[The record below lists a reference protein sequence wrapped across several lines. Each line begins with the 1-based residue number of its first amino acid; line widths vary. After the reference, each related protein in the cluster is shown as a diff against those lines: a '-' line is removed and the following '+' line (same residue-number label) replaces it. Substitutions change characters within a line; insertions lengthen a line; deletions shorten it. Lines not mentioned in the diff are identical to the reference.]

1 MRAPSF
7 PVLPEANFALMVTAL
22 PHKTARTYVRR
33 FGYLFL
39 ALKGDCA
46 VERMLQKIA
55 KQLCDFDEASLMEL
69 WERYA
74 RKVAR
79 FEPSREWEE
88 AAIILTLIQGMRWK
102 NQLFNHHWSE
112 SLKADSNPL
121 PTDQLPVFSLHKPE
135 DVGSRPS
142 GTAPVASAGVDR
154 QERGKVLSFRT
165 VKDD

>member
-1 MRAPSF
+1 M
-7 PVLPEANFALMVTAL
+7 
-22 PHKTARTYVRR
+22 
-33 FGYLFL
+33 
-39 ALKGDCA
+39 
-46 VERMLQKIA
+46 ERMLQKIA

-88 AAIILTLIQGMRWK
+88 AAIVLTLIQGMRWK

-112 SLKADSNPL
+112 SLKANPNPL
-121 PTDQLPVFSLHKPE
+121 SADQLPVFSLHKTE
-135 DVGSRPS
+135 ADGSQ
-142 GTAPVASAGVDR
+142 APGAAPAATGVDR
-154 QERGKVLSFRT
+154 QERSKVLSFRS

>member
-1 MRAPSF
+1 
-7 PVLPEANFALMVTAL
+7 
-22 PHKTARTYVRR
+22 
-33 FGYLFL
+33 
-39 ALKGDCA
+39 

-55 KQLCDFDEASLMEL
+55 KQLCGFDEASLMEL

-112 SLKADSNPL
+112 SFEKPNPPAPCRTTNFRCFPCTLNRATKTQTHRPGATLPPL
-121 PTDQLPVFSLHKPE
+121 PALTA
-135 DVGSRPS
+135 RS
-142 GTAPVASAGVDR
+142 GARCSASGR
-154 QERGKVLSFRT
+154 SSTTSPLST
-165 VKDD
+165 

>member
-1 MRAPSF
+1 M
-7 PVLPEANFALMVTAL
+7 
-22 PHKTARTYVRR
+22 
-33 FGYLFL
+33 
-39 ALKGDCA
+39 
-46 VERMLQKIA
+46 ERMLQKIA
-55 KQLCDFDEASLMEL
+55 KQLCDFDEASHMEL

-112 SLKADSNPL
+112 SLKADPNPL
-121 PTDQLPVFSLHKPE
+121 PADQLPVFSLHKPE
-135 DVGSRPS
+135 DGGSQPS

-165 VKDD
+165 VKHD

>member
-1 MRAPSF
+1 MMSCVKKRQT
-7 PVLPEANFALMVTAL
+7 V
-22 PHKTARTYVRR
+22 R
-33 FGYLFL
+33 FGVYIQ
-39 ALKGDCA
+39 GDYA

-55 KQLCDFDEASLMEL
+55 KQLCGFDEASLMEL

-74 RKVAR
+74 KKVAR

-112 SLKADSNPL
+112 SLKANPQPL
-121 PTDQLPVFSLHKPE
+121 SEGQLPVFSLHPKTE
-135 DVGSRPS
+135 DPKSEAKDVQGDSQP
-142 GTAPVASAGVDR
+142 GAAASAVSGVDR

>member
-1 MRAPSF
+1 M
-7 PVLPEANFALMVTAL
+7 
-22 PHKTARTYVRR
+22 
-33 FGYLFL
+33 
-39 ALKGDCA
+39 
-46 VERMLQKIA
+46 ERMLQKIA
-55 KQLCDFDEASLMEL
+55 KQLCGFDEASLMEL

-88 AAIILTLIQGMRWK
+88 AAIILTLLQGMRWK

-112 SLKADSNPL
+112 SLKANPQPL
-121 PTDQLPVFSLHKPE
+121 PEDQLPVFSLQPKPGE
-135 DVGSRPS
+135 ALEAGA
-142 GTAPVASAGVDR
+142 GASASSGVDR

>member
-1 MRAPSF
+1 M
-7 PVLPEANFALMVTAL
+7 
-22 PHKTARTYVRR
+22 
-33 FGYLFL
+33 
-39 ALKGDCA
+39 
-46 VERMLQKIA
+46 ERMLQKIA
-55 KQLCDFDEASLMEL
+55 KQLCGFDEASLMEL

-112 SLKADSNPL
+112 SLKANPQPL
-121 PTDQLPVFSLHKPE
+121 PDDQLPVFSLHPKPG
-135 DVGSRPS
+135 DKDSDSQAG
-142 GTAPVASAGVDR
+142 GDASPPAGVDR

-165 VKDD
+165 VKHD

>member
-1 MRAPSF
+1 M
-7 PVLPEANFALMVTAL
+7 
-22 PHKTARTYVRR
+22 
-33 FGYLFL
+33 
-39 ALKGDCA
+39 
-46 VERMLQKIA
+46 ERMLQKIA
-55 KQLCDFDEASLMEL
+55 KQLCGFDEASLMEL

-112 SLKADSNPL
+112 SLKANPNPL
-121 PTDQLPVFSLHKPE
+121 PADQLPVFSLHKQE
-135 DVGSRPS
+135 GDSQPS
-142 GTAPVASAGVDR
+142 GAAPAAGVDR
-154 QERGKVLSFRT
+154 QERGKVLSFRA

>member
-1 MRAPSF
+1 M
-7 PVLPEANFALMVTAL
+7 
-22 PHKTARTYVRR
+22 
-33 FGYLFL
+33 
-39 ALKGDCA
+39 
-46 VERMLQKIA
+46 ERMLQKIA

-88 AAIILTLIQGMRWK
+88 AAIVLTLIQGMRWK

-112 SLKADSNPL
+112 SLKANPNPL
-121 PTDQLPVFSLHKPE
+121 PADQLPVFSLHKPE
-135 DVGSRPS
+135 QDSGESQPS
-142 GTAPVASAGVDR
+142 GTAPAASTGVDR

>member
-1 MRAPSF
+1 M
-7 PVLPEANFALMVTAL
+7 
-22 PHKTARTYVRR
+22 
-33 FGYLFL
+33 
-39 ALKGDCA
+39 
-46 VERMLQKIA
+46 ERMLQKIA
-55 KQLCDFDEASLMEL
+55 KQLCGFDEASLMEL

-74 RKVAR
+74 KKVAR

-112 SLKADSNPL
+112 SLKANPQPL
-121 PTDQLPVFSLHKPE
+121 PDGQLPVFSLHPKPE
-135 DVGSRPS
+135 GPKPEGLKPEKDAQAGSQA
-142 GTAPVASAGVDR
+142 GADASAASGIDR